1 MLRLRWPAAVCIAV
15 AGSALVG
22 CSSGRT
28 YSAPTPFT
36 VTDAA
41 VGKLVQQAVDADSV
55 ATKLD
60 GPASA
65 NCDTQ
70 KTCTISYTIEE
81 PVGGASS
88 KADTEMIEPT
98 RQIWKALFT
107 DPSFQSGTITV
118 SGPVTSI
125 GAKPST
131 DVYYSLT
138 CDRRAA
144 AQINW
149 DTVDGKGLRTL
160 CAYAPKIKGMPGMP
174 GS

>member
-1 MLRLRWPAAVCIAV
+1 MLRVRWVAIAAAV
-15 AGSALVG
+15 GALVG

-28 YSAPTPFT
+28 YSAPTTFT
-36 VTDAA
+36 VTDEA
-41 VGKLVQQAVDADSV
+41 VAKLAQQAVDADSV

-65 NCDTQ
+65 NCDSQ

-81 PVGGASS
+81 PIGGASSS

-107 DPSFQSGTITV
+107 DPTFQSGTITV

-125 GAKPST
+125 SGKPAT
-131 DVYYSLT
+131 DIYYSLT

-144 AQINW
+144 GRIDW

-160 CAYAPKIKGMPGMP
+160 CSYSPKIKGMPGA
-174 GS
+174 SAS

>member
-1 MLRLRWPAAVCIAV
+1 MLRVIWPAAMSIAV
-15 AGSALVG
+15 AVSALVG

-28 YSAPTPFT
+28 YSAPTTFT

-41 VGKLVQQAVDADSV
+41 VAKLTQQAVDADSV

-65 NCDTQ
+65 NCDSQ

-81 PVGGASS
+81 PIAGASS

-107 DPSFQSGTITV
+107 DPTFQSGTITV

-125 GAKPST
+125 GGKPAT
-131 DVYYSLT
+131 DIYFSLT

-144 AQINW
+144 GRIDW
-149 DTVDGKGLRTL
+149 DTIDGKGLRTK
-160 CAYAPKIKGMPGMP
+160 CSYSPKIKGMPGAS

>member
-1 MLRLRWPAAVCIAV
+1 MFRVMWLAAMSVTATV
-15 AGSALVG
+15 GGLVG

-28 YSAPTPFT
+28 YSAPAKFT
-36 VTDAA
+36 VTDEA
-41 VGKLVQQAVDADSV
+41 VAKLAQQAVDADSV

-65 NCDTQ
+65 NCDSQ
-70 KTCTISYTIEE
+70 KTCTISYAIEE
-81 PVGGASS
+81 PIRGASG

-107 DPSFQSGTITV
+107 DPTFQSGTITV
-118 SGPVTSI
+118 SGPTTAM
-125 GAKPST
+125 GGKPAT
-131 DVYYSLT
+131 DVYFSLT

-144 AQINW
+144 ARIDW

-160 CAYAPKIKGMPGMP
+160 CSYSPKITGMPGA
-174 GS
+174 SAS

>member
-1 MLRLRWPAAVCIAV
+1 MSRSIWLAAVSCAAA
-15 AGSALVG
+15 AGGLVG

-28 YSAPTPFT
+28 YSAPATFT
-36 VTDAA
+36 VTDEA
-41 VGKLVQQAVDADSV
+41 VAKLAQQAVDADSA

-65 NCDTQ
+65 NCDSQ

-81 PVGGASS
+81 PIGGASS

-98 RQIWKALFT
+98 RQIWKALFA
-107 DPSFQSGTITV
+107 DPTFQSGTITV
-118 SGPVTSI
+118 SGPVISI
-125 GAKPST
+125 GGKPAT

-144 AQINW
+144 GRIDW
-149 DTVDGKGLRTL
+149 DKVDGEGLRAL
-160 CAYAPKIKGMPGMP
+160 CAYSPKIKGMPGAP
-174 GS
+174 AS